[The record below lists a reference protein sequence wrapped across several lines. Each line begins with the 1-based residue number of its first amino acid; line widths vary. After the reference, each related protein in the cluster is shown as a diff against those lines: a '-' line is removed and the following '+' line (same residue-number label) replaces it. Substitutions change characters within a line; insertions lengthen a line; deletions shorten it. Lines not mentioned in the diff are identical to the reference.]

1 MVVHIFYYG
10 FNVFKLYLFYLWIHV
25 SHVSYVLNCLF
36 FFTFIM
42 YLECHC
48 FMYVGVNTSTL
59 KYQDSSCRN
68 GSVYTKES
76 IFKDVDG
83 TNIVM

>member
-1 MVVHIFYYG
+1 
-10 FNVFKLYLFYLWIHV
+10 
-25 SHVSYVLNCLF
+25 
-36 FFTFIM
+36 M
-42 YLECHC
+42 YQECHC

-83 TNIVM
+83 TNIVMQAMLYVQRHSHRCKF

>member
-1 MVVHIFYYG
+1 
-10 FNVFKLYLFYLWIHV
+10 
-25 SHVSYVLNCLF
+25 
-36 FFTFIM
+36 M